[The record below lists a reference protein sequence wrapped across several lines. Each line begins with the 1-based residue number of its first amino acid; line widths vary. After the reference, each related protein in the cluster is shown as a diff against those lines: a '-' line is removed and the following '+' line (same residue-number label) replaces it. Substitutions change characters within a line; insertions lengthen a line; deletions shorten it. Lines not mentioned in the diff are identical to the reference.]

1 MHEKVFDTIE
11 YYTMENQSKT
21 KRKVSVVNIII
32 TIVAVAGILWIAL
45 QFIHIGT
52 EYTDNAQVR
61 RHVTPISSRVQGF
74 IKDIRFQEFQEVRK
88 GDTLVVIEDTEYRL
102 RVLQAEASLQSAQQ
116 NREVACTT
124 ANTAKNNIDVS
135 DAALAE
141 LEVLLGNARTE
152 KERYEKLLEQG
163 AVTRQQYEN
172 IKTHY
177 EVTLAK
183 YNTMKQQRKS
193 TALMSDET
201 ALRIEQ
207 QNTLVELA
215 ATALELARL
224 NLSYTVITAPADG
237 VMGRKNIQVGQL
249 IQPGQAV
256 ANIVDEG
263 DIWIIANYKETQIA
277 NIQEGL
283 PVEINVDAVPGVLF
297 KGVVRSISDA
307 TGAQFSLLP
316 TDNSAG
322 NFVKVEQKIPVRIEF
337 TDDND
342 AAMLKNLRSGM
353 NVECNIDF

>member
-1 MHEKVFDTIE
+1 
-11 YYTMENQSKT
+11 MENQSKT

-116 NREVACTT
+116 NRTVAGTT
-124 ANTAKNNIDVS
+124 ASTAKNNIGVS

-141 LEVLLGNARTE
+141 VEVLLANARTE
-152 KERYEKLLEQG
+152 EERYARLLEQG
-163 AVTRQQYEN
+163 AVTQQQYDGV
-172 IKTHY
+172 KMHY
-177 EVTLAK
+177 DATLAK

-193 TALMSDET
+193 TTLVSDELS
-201 ALRIEQ
+201 LRLEQ

-215 ATALELARL
+215 ETALELARL

-237 VMGRKNIQVGQL
+237 VMGRRNIQEGQL

-256 ANIVDEG
+256 ANIVENG
-263 DIWIIANYKETQIA
+263 EMWITANYKETQIA
-277 NIQEGL
+277 NINEGSA
-283 PVEINVDAVPGVLF
+283 VEITVDAVPGVTF
-297 KGVVRSISDA
+297 KGTVRSISDA
-307 TGAQFSLLP
+307 TGAQFSLVP

-322 NFVKVEQKIPVRIEF
+322 NFVKVQQRIPVRIEF
-337 TDDND
+337 TGENS
-342 AAMLKNLRSGM
+342 AEELARLRSGM
-353 NVECNIDF
+353 NAECKVIR

>member
-1 MHEKVFDTIE
+1 
-11 YYTMENQSKT
+11 MENQSKT

-116 NREVACTT
+116 NCEVACTT

-152 KERYEKLLEQG
+152 KERYENLLEQG

-172 IKTHY
+172 VKTHY

-283 PVEINVDAVPGVLF
+283 PVEIDVDAVPGVLF